1 MGNNNA
7 PNQGMGGGM
16 SQNQMQ
22 GPGPMRNN
30 RQNDRQQNRGTPYKQ
45 NIQNNGAGGNRGN
58 FQQRRNNDNGQMG
71 AGNGNMPMTRFDNMP
86 MDRQSSGQGFGGSQ
100 SSMNSNNMMNNR
112 NYNDDNSFG
121 FGEDRRGFAL
131 PSFPNDMGQN
141 NFGNN
146 DRQNNS
152 GMGGNRR
159 NNGKFRNAWK
169 FP

>member
-30 RQNDRQQNRGTPYKQ
+30 RQQQQNRGTPYKQ
-45 NIQNNGAGGNRGN
+45 NIQNNGTGNRGN
-58 FQQRRNNDNGQMG
+58 FQRRNSDNGQMG
-71 AGNGNMPMTRFDNMP
+71 AGNNQMPINRFDNMP

-100 SSMNSNNMMNNR
+100 SSMNSSNMMNNR

-131 PSFPNDMGQN
+131 PSFPNGQN

-159 NNGKFRNAWK
+159 NGKFMNAWK
-169 FP
+169 YS